1 MHITQMDEGLCGAI
15 SMTGDLCDYT
25 LDISEHLF
33 HLTTESLRLRS
44 NETRQYQTL
53 ASLLDQRIFVGST
66 LDEHAPDT
74 IREHLSTVPTKGDI
88 RIHLRI
94 ARSSADNLAKVKHRL
109 GVFLGSAVTVGDTLS
124 IMLFHYV
131 VEQKAARIL
140 QRIGLDDLGLGSEQP
155 PGCGNF
161 EGNVVKLR

>member
-1 MHITQMDEGLCGAI
+1 MHVSHVDEGQCGAV
-15 SMTGDLCDYT
+15 SMTGDMCDYA

-44 NETRQYQTL
+44 NETRKYQTL
-53 ASLLDQRIFVGST
+53 TSLLDQRIFASST

-74 IREHLSTVPTKGDI
+74 IRQHLSTVPTKGDI

-94 ARSSADNLAKVKHRL
+94 ARSSADNLAEAKRRL

-131 VEQKAARIL
+131 VEQKAARVL
-140 QRIGLDDLGLGSEQP
+140 QRIGLDDLELGAGQP
-155 PGCGNF
+155 ADRGTS